1 MLAAKMAALRGL
13 PMASHIPETVS
24 ARDLLRHCLAT
35 IAYRAGKV
43 VRDVPESFAKY
54 QPPEKARTPEQ
65 ILTHIGD
72 LFDWALSM
80 AKGQGV
86 WKDSQPLPW
95 AQEVVRFFA
104 TLKRFDDF
112 LEGNEQLHASPEK
125 LFQGPVADA
134 LNHVGQI
141 AMLRRM
147 AGFPIKGENY
157 FKADIAAGRV
167 GPQQAPPKRE
177 FD

>member
-1 MLAAKMAALRGL
+1 
-13 PMASHIPETVS
+13 MASPIPQTVS
-24 ARDLLRHCLAT
+24 ARDLLRHCVAT
-35 IAYRAGKV
+35 IAYRGGKTL
-43 VRDVPESFAKY
+43 RDVPESFAKY
-54 QPPEKARTPEQ
+54 QPPEQARTPEQ
-65 ILTHIGD
+65 ILAHIGD

-95 AQEVVRFFA
+95 AQEVERFFGA
-104 TLKRFDDF
+104 LKRFDDY
-112 LEGNEQLHASPEK
+112 LEGNEALHASPEK

-147 AGFPIKGENY
+147 AGFPMKGENY

-167 GPQQAPPKRE
+167 GPQQTPPKRE

>member
-1 MLAAKMAALRGL
+1 
-13 PMASHIPETVS
+13 MASPIPQTVS

-35 IAYRAGKV
+35 IAYRGGKV
-43 VRDVPESFAKY
+43 LRDVPDSFAKF
-54 QPPEKARTPEQ
+54 QAPENARTPEQ
-65 ILTHIGD
+65 IVAHMGD

-80 AKGQGV
+80 AKGEQA

-95 AQEVVRFFA
+95 AQEVERFFA
-104 TLKRFDDF
+104 TLKRFDDY
-112 LEGNEQLHASPEK
+112 LEGNEELHASPEK

-141 AMLRRM
+141 AMLRRL
-147 AGFPIKGENY
+147 AGIPMKGENY

-167 GPQQAPPKRE
+167 GPQQSPPKRE

>member
-1 MLAAKMAALRGL
+1 V
-13 PMASHIPETVS
+13 ASPIPGTVS
-24 ARDLLRHCLAT
+24 ARDLLRHSLAT

-43 VRDVPESFAKY
+43 LRDVPESFAKF

-65 ILTHIGD
+65 ILAHIGD
-72 LFDWALSM
+72 LLDWALSM
-80 AKGQGV
+80 AKGEGA

-95 AQEVVRFFA
+95 DREVVRFFA
-104 TLKRFDDF
+104 ALGRFDAY
-112 LEGNEQLHASPEK
+112 LEGHEPLRASPEK

-134 LNHVGQI
+134 LNHVGQL
-141 AMLRRM
+141 AMMRRL
-147 AGFPIKGENY
+147 AGVPMKGENY

-167 GPQQAPPKRE
+167 GPEQAPPKRE

>member
-1 MLAAKMAALRGL
+1 V
-13 PMASHIPETVS
+13 ASPIPQTVS

-35 IAYRAGKV
+35 IAYRGGKTL
-43 VRDVPESFAKY
+43 RDVPESFAKF

-65 ILTHIGD
+65 ILAHIGD

-80 AKGQGV
+80 AKGEAAWQ
-86 WKDSQPLPW
+86 DSQPQPW
-95 AQEVVRFFA
+95 SREVERFFA
-104 TLKRFDDF
+104 ALKRFDEY
-112 LEGNEQLHASPEK
+112 LEGSESLHASPEK

-141 AMLRRM
+141 AMLRRL
-147 AGFPIKGENY
+147 AGIPMKGENY

-167 GPQQAPPKRE
+167 GPEQAPPKRE
-177 FD
+177 FE

>member
-1 MLAAKMAALRGL
+1 VHAICSGI
-13 PMASHIPETVS
+13 ASPPSLIEP
-24 ARDLLRHCLAT
+24 
-35 IAYRAGKV
+35 GKWCV
-43 VRDVPESFAKY
+43 TSRNPSLNNS
-54 QPPEKARTPEQ
+54 P
-65 ILTHIGD
+65 
-72 LFDWALSM
+72 
-80 AKGQGV
+80 
-86 WKDSQPLPW
+86 PLPW
-95 AQEVVRFFA
+95 AQEVERFFGA
-104 TLKRFDDF
+104 LKRFDDY
-112 LEGNEQLHASPEK
+112 LEGNEALHASPEK

-167 GPQQAPPKRE
+167 GPQQAPPRRE